1 MTTLGDVFLILGG
14 LFAIGIACWA
24 AMVLSAIAFP
34 NRAAKGA
41 NALSQKT
48 GGTFFLGFMVFAPA
62 TFLGLVLA
70 SLPNPAAKIL
80 GFLVFLAL
88 LLMAL
93 LGAGG
98 LVRFVSD
105 KVKASAGDVSQ
116 YGSITRGAALLVAA
130 CNIPF
135 LGWFLLV
142 PLMIIGSVGCY
153 FGGLKQTIAPEVNQA

>member
-24 AMVLSAIAFP
+24 ALVLSAIAFP

-41 NALSQKT
+41 HALSNKT

-62 TFLGLVLA
+62 TFIGLVLA
-70 SLPNPAAKIL
+70 SLPSPAAKIL
-80 GFLVFLAL
+80 GFLIFLAL
-88 LLMAL
+88 LLVAL

-98 LVRFVSD
+98 MVRFVSE
-105 KVKASAGDVSQ
+105 KLKASAGDVSQ
-116 YGSITRGAALLVAA
+116 YGSVTRASGLLVAA

-135 LGWFLLV
+135 LGWFLLA
-142 PLMIIGSVGCY
+142 PLMVIGSVGSY
-153 FGGLKQTIAPEVNQA
+153 FGGLKQTVAPEVNQA